1 MVGEVETGPEH
12 LTGRRVFCLHPH
24 QDLFVVPA
32 DMAVPVPEAV
42 PTDRAALAA
51 NMETAVNILWDAL
64 PPVGARIA
72 VIGAGVVGCLTA
84 WLAGRVPGARV
95 ELIDVN
101 PARKAV
107 AGALGV
113 RFALPEEATGD
124 CDIVIH
130 ASGNPAGLTTAL
142 ALAGFE
148 ATIVEA
154 SWYGTR
160 PVAAPLGA
168 AFHPRRLQLLS
179 SQVGSVAPSMRPR
192 WSYRDRLGLALDLL
206 EDSRLDILLTG
217 SSMFADLTDVFPRLT
232 LHPGDELC
240 HLVRYHRA

>member
-1 MVGEVETGPEH
+1 
-12 LTGRRVFCLHPH
+12 
-24 QDLFVVPA
+24 
-32 DMAVPVPEAV
+32 
-42 PTDRAALAA
+42 
-51 NMETAVNILWDAL
+51 
-64 PPVGARIA
+64 

-84 WLAGRVPGARV
+84 WLAGRMPGARV

-107 AGALGV
+107 ADALGV
-113 RFALPEEATGD
+113 RFSLPEQAVGD

-168 AFHPRRLQLLS
+168 AFHPRRLRLVS

-240 HLVRYHRA
+240 HLVRYHRTQDLT